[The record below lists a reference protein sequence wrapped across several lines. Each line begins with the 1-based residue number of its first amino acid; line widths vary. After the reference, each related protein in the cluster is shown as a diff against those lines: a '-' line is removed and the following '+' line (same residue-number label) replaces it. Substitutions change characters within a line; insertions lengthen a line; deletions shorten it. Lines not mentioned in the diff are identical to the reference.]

1 MSIAQPTEAET
12 KLKKLAW
19 YVKKGWPI
27 FPCGADKKPLTKNG
41 FKDAS
46 LDMEKIK
53 AWHYQ
58 NPGANWGMPTGPKS
72 EGGADIAVIDIDNH
86 PAKGVN
92 GFPVWEQL
100 REENSEPIETVT
112 VITGGGGK
120 QLYFKY
126 PAEHVVKSGTDVLG
140 AGIDI
145 RARGGY
151 VIVPP
156 SITDQPY
163 IFEFS
168 PADTEIQELPEWI
181 LSRVN
186 GTLFPTAAEI
196 ETENKTKKNIA
207 ALIEASKA
215 LNALKRDRADN
226 YESWLHVGM
235 ALHELGEG
243 GLIAWDTWSKQ
254 SEKYTP
260 GACATKW
267 LTFSDDLT
275 AANRISLKSLY
286 HWANEDGGQAYI
298 KPAKKGASPA
308 EYAKAMHDLGFDFT
322 LNEMNDMV
330 YLNWQPISD
339 ILMAVIE
346 YQLRSLN
353 YKSEK
358 DTKITIYKT
367 AHDKQFHPIKDYLN
381 ELILDGSQDHIGKM
395 CEFFEDR
402 DGIFKT
408 IITKWLVGA
417 VGRIIGDR
425 PGQQHPMLVL
435 DGPQGIGKSRFVSW
449 LGSPLPAFYLESK
462 INTEDKDFL
471 INLCSK
477 WVWEVGELGGT
488 IRKSDQEALK
498 DFLSKEIVNVRK
510 PYGHDSITKPATASF
525 IGTINNSG
533 GFLADPTGSRRFR
546 VCTLKSIDW
555 GYDAAIDVNQ
565 IWAQAREL
573 YLAGER
579 WALGADDEQ
588 KMREINSRYDVD
600 DPLQFDIFSAFNVD
614 PAQTDQTTPTAQIID
629 KLRTAGKIGTGNDM
643 VISQRIS
650 NILVKIGCERT
661 RARVNGQQVRVWV
674 GVWPR

>member
-1 MSIAQPTEAET
+1 MIDT
-12 KLKKLAW
+12 KIDAKLEKLNW
-19 YVKKGWPI
+19 YVKRGWPL
-27 FPCGADKKPLTKNG
+27 FPCGPDKKPLTKNG

-46 LDMEKIK
+46 LDIEKIK

-58 NPGANWGMPTGPKS
+58 NPGANWGMPTGPKT
-72 EGGADIAVIDIDNH
+72 EGGADIVAIDIDHH

-92 GFPVWEQL
+92 GFPVWEML
-100 REENSEPIETVT
+100 REEHSQPIETVT

-120 QLYFKY
+120 HLYFKY
-126 PAEHVVKSGTDVLG
+126 PAGHVVKSGTDVLG
-140 AGIDI
+140 KGIDL

-156 SITDQPY
+156 SITEQPY

-168 PADTEIQELPEWI
+168 PADTEIQEMPAWI
-181 LSRVN
+181 LARVN
-186 GTLFPTAAEI
+186 GETLENAE
-196 ETENKTKKNIA
+196 EPKPSSAKQSAA
-207 ALIEASKA
+207 ALVDASKA
-215 LNALKRDRADN
+215 LNSLSRERADN

-235 ALHELGEG
+235 ALHELGND
-243 GLIAWDTWSKQ
+243 GLIAWDSWSKQ
-254 SEKYTP
+254 SEKYVP
-260 GACATKW
+260 GACAKKW
-267 LTFSDDLT
+267 LSFTDDLT
-275 AANRISLKSLY
+275 AANRISLKSLF
-286 HWANEDGGQAYI
+286 HWAKEDGGQPYI

-308 EYAKAMHDLGFDFT
+308 EYAAALHDLGFHFT
-322 LNEMNDMV
+322 LNEMNDLV
-330 YLNWQPISD
+330 YVNGQPVSD
-339 ILMAVIE
+339 ILTAVIE

-367 AHDKQFHPIKDYLN
+367 AHDKKFHPIKDYL
-381 ELILDGSQDHIGKM
+381 EGLIFAGGNDPIGRL
-395 CEFFEDR
+395 CEFFEDK
-402 DGIFKT
+402 DGVFKT
-408 IITKWLVGA
+408 LLTKWLVGS
-417 VGRIIGDR
+417 VGRILGDR
-425 PGQQHPMLVL
+425 PGQQHPMMVL

-546 VCTLKSIDW
+546 VCTLKKIDW
-555 GYDAAIDVNQ
+555 GYDSAVDVNQ
-565 IWAQAREL
+565 VWAQAREL
-573 YLAGER
+573 YYAGER
-579 WALGADDEQ
+579 WTLEAADEQ

-600 DPLQFDIFSAFNVD
+600 DPLQFDIFSMFNVD
-614 PAQTDQTTPTAQIID
+614 PAETDRTTPTASIID
-629 KLRTAGKIGTGNDM
+629 KLRTAGKIGTGND
-643 VISQRIS
+643 IQIAQRIS
-650 NILVKIGCERT
+650 NILTKCGCEKKQ
-661 RARVNGQQVRVWV
+661 ARVNGQPVRMWV
-674 GVWPR
+674 GVWDR

>member
-1 MSIAQPTEAET
+1 MIDA
-12 KLKKLAW
+12 KLEKLNW
-19 YVKKGWPI
+19 YVKRGWPI
-27 FPCGADKKPLTKNG
+27 FPCGPDKKPLTKNG

-46 LDMEKIK
+46 LDPEKIK

-58 NPGANWGMPTGPKS
+58 NPGANWGMPTGPRA
-72 EGGADIAVIDIDNH
+72 EGGADIVVIDIDKH
-86 PAKGVN
+86 LDKGVN
-92 GFPVWEQL
+92 GFPVWEML
-100 REENSEPIETVT
+100 REENSDPIETVT

-126 PAEHVVKSGTDVLG
+126 PAGHVVKSAQNVLG
-140 AGIDI
+140 AGIDS

-156 SITDQPY
+156 SITEQPY

-168 PADTEIQELPEWI
+168 PADTEIQELPAWI
-181 LSRVN
+181 LARVN
-186 GTLFPTAAEI
+186 GRIVENAEAP
-196 ETENKTKKNIA
+196 KTSSAKQNAA
-207 ALIEASKA
+207 ALVDASQA
-215 LNALKRDRADN
+215 LNSLSRSRADN

-235 ALHELGEG
+235 ALHELGEA
-243 GLIAWDTWSKQ
+243 GLIAWDSWSKQ
-254 SEKYTP
+254 SEKYNP
-260 GACATKW
+260 GECAKKW
-267 LTFSDDLT
+267 KTFSDEIT
-275 AANRISLKSLY
+275 AANRISLKSLF
-286 HWANEDGGQAYI
+286 HWAKEDGGQPYI

-308 EYAKAMHDLGFDFT
+308 EYAQALQDLGFEFT

-330 YLNWQPISD
+330 YLNGQPISD

-367 AHDKQFHPIKDYLN
+367 AHDKKFHPIKDYL
-381 ELILDGSQDHIGKM
+381 EGLIFAAGNDPIGRV
-395 CEFFEDR
+395 CEFFEDK
-402 DGIFKT
+402 DGVFKT
-408 IITKWLVGA
+408 LLTKWLIGS
-417 VGRIIGDR
+417 VGRILGDR
-425 PGQQHPMLVL
+425 PGQQHPMMVL

-546 VCTLKSIDW
+546 VCTLKAIDW
-555 GYDAAIDVNQ
+555 GYDSAVDVNQ
-565 IWAQAREL
+565 VWAQAREM
-573 YLAGER
+573 YYAGER
-579 WALGADDEQ
+579 WTLDAADEQ

-600 DPLQFDIFSAFNVD
+600 DPLQFDIFSMFNVN
-614 PAQTDQTTPTAQIID
+614 AEETERTTPTATIID
-629 KLRTAGKIGTGNDM
+629 KLRTAGKIGTGND
-643 VISQRIS
+643 IQIAQRIS
-650 NILVKIGCERT
+650 NILTKCGCEKKQ
-661 RARVNGQQVRVWV
+661 ARVNGQPVRMWI
-674 GVWPR
+674 GVWDR